1 LAAVNIFWQAI
12 QFIQNPTQKVIQLA
26 RSKGFNI

>member
-1 LAAVNIFWQAI
+1 VAVKKDSRVIRCI
-12 QFIQNPTQKVIQLA
+12 KKPTQKVIQLA

>member
-1 LAAVNIFWQAI
+1 VAVEQYPSSILYI
-12 QFIQNPTQKVIQLA
+12 QDPTQKVIQLA